1 MGCAYSA
8 TIPDASFSSAWRES
22 LSDLTGKV
30 VAITGCTSGTGFVA
44 AMECRRRGAKVIL
57 LNRASGRAQAA
68 LAALLNEGSNEAE
81 DWRTSR
87 VGHGP
92 ISAGSGGVGSNSS
105 PVAPDLTSAAEKA
118 KAEHVDCD
126 LMSLDSIRA
135 AAEKVLAI
143 VGEGGLDVLCLNAGI
158 NFGKGDTKDGYEMV
172 MQVNHMSH
180 MLLLSLLYPSLEA
193 ASTQREEARV
203 VFHTSMA
210 RMVVG
215 MPKLMKEIMKDKTE
229 GATKTI
235 PSCAFAK
242 APREWPEEVK
252 MFAKDD
258 VVGTYGLS
266 KACNFVC
273 WAALHEK
280 LLAKGSKVK
289 SLIAHPGTAATDI
302 FAKRFGKTFM
312 TCIGNCMVRKSAH
325 SDADGACPLLTCIA
339 GSGVTSGEFYA
350 PKGSDQMLGYE
361 SQTKGPPEK
370 VVLADWERKVM
381 TQGAVV
387 WADTYA
393 ALGVEF
399 DILPAI

>member
-1 MGCAYSA
+1 M
-8 TIPDASFSSAWRES
+8 
-22 LSDLTGKV
+22 
-30 VAITGCTSGTGFVA
+30 
-44 AMECRRRGAKVIL
+44 VI
-57 LNRASGRAQAA
+57 
-68 LAALLNEGSNEAE
+68 
-81 DWRTSR
+81 
-87 VGHGP
+87 
-92 ISAGSGGVGSNSS
+92 
-105 PVAPDLTSAAEKA
+105 
-118 KAEHVDCD
+118 
-126 LMSLDSIRA
+126 
-135 AAEKVLAI
+135 
-143 VGEGGLDVLCLNAGI
+143 
-158 NFGKGDTKDGYEMV
+158 
-172 MQVNHMSH
+172 QVNHLSH

-289 SLIAHPGTAATDI
+289 SLIAHPGTAATETSP
-302 FAKRFGKTFM
+302 RFGKTFDVHRELH
-312 TCIGNCMVRKSAH
+312 GAQKRAQRRRRRVPVADLHRGERRDLRGVLRAQGLGP
-325 SDADGACPLLTCIA
+325 DARLRVP
-339 GSGVTSGEFYA
+339 
-350 PKGSDQMLGYE
+350 DQ
-361 SQTKGPPEK
+361 GPARA
-370 VVLADWERKVM
+370 VVLA
-381 TQGAVV
+381 
-387 WADTYA
+387 
-393 ALGVEF
+393 LGEGRDARRGGVGRHVRGTWRR
-399 DILPAI
+399 I

>member
-1 MGCAYSA
+1 M
-8 TIPDASFSSAWRES
+8 PQ
-22 LSDLTGKV
+22 LHLK
-30 VAITGCTSGTGFVA
+30 
-44 AMECRRRGAKVIL
+44 K
-57 LNRASGRAQAA
+57 
-68 LAALLNEGSNEAE
+68 
-81 DWRTSR
+81 
-87 VGHGP
+87 
-92 ISAGSGGVGSNSS
+92 
-105 PVAPDLTSAAEKA
+105 
-118 KAEHVDCD
+118 
-126 LMSLDSIRA
+126 
-135 AAEKVLAI
+135 
-143 VGEGGLDVLCLNAGI
+143 
-158 NFGKGDTKDGYEMV
+158 
-172 MQVNHMSH
+172 VNHLSH

-312 TCIGNCMVRKSAH
+312 TCIGNCMVRSSAH
-325 SDADGACPLLTCIA
+325 SDADGACPLLTCICA
-339 GSGVTSGEFYA
+339 PPGSSTRPRARTRCSATSPRPRA
-350 PKGSDQMLGYE
+350 RRRRSS
-361 SQTKGPPEK
+361 SQTG
-370 VVLADWERKVM
+370 RKR
-381 TQGAVV
+381 
-387 WADTYA
+387 
-393 ALGVEF
+393 L
-399 DILPAI
+399 